1 MLNKCSIL
9 RCNIMSTKIPYMR
22 EETSSTLLTM
32 SAAAIALLLTSSP
45 LFSQAL
51 QPVQA
56 QTTMTFQTPTAAGGN
71 FRCANVV
78 ATVTF
83 DAQGTASSDF
93 QSANIT
99 GGTFQVIYSRTGDTA
114 YSGSINS
121 GTFTNDR
128 YTNRSSG
135 ETLGIYG
142 VVNNDDS
149 LFPSCASQGS
159 HLQISTTCSGSN
171 ENSID
176 VYNEDYGSILGTF
189 SGAVECSQGGGTTQS
204 SSSPSSA
211 TGATTQ
217 DSDRDGIPDSSD
229 RCNHN
234 SNPRCFK
241 EGDTSTTTTS
251 TSTNQQQEQP
261 TSNRTGNQTR

>member
-1 MLNKCSIL
+1 VINNTKSYFRKDTSTLFISSAAMAMLL
-9 RCNIMSTKIPYMR
+9 
-22 EETSSTLLTM
+22 SSTLLLSNT
-32 SAAAIALLLTSSP
+32 LLLQS
-45 LFSQAL
+45 
-51 QPVQA
+51 VQA
-56 QTTMTFQTPTAAGGN
+56 QTAMTFQSPTAAGGN

-121 GTFTNDR
+121 GTFTND
-128 YTNRSSG
+128 NSG
-135 ETLGIYG
+135 GTLEIYG
-142 VVNNDDS
+142 VVNNADS

-171 ENSID
+171 ENTID
-176 VYNEDYGSILGTF
+176 VYNEDNYGSILGVF
-189 SGAVECSQGGGTTQS
+189 SGAVECSQGGGTTQPTS
-204 SSSPSSA
+204 SMAAGSS
-211 TGATTQ
+211 Q

-229 RCNHN
+229 KCTHN

-241 EGDTSTTTTS
+241 EGGDTSTTTT
-251 TSTNQQQEQP
+251 TNEQEQQP
-261 TSNRTGNQTR
+261 SSSSSSNNMTGNQTR